1 MRARAQSPTTA
12 LHSRRHESPPVRLSR
27 LMHRFGEWM
36 FSGRTVDAV
45 RAGRCRATR
54 QPERTTRRG
63 RGGTADRAPSAYI
76 TRMRG
81 WLEQGSYQAATA
93 RRGGEVLAYVLWR
106 DDLDYGDIFIVLPH
120 DPRLSASH
128 NQSARW
134 PPLLLNEDIEG

>member
-1 MRARAQSPTTA
+1 LASGCSADAQWTPCG
-12 LHSRRHESPPVRLSR
+12 PD
-27 LMHRFGEWM
+27 
-36 FSGRTVDAV
+36 DAELLGSLN
-45 RAGRCRATR
+45 AQLAEDEGA
-54 QPERTTRRG
+54 QPIG
-63 RGGTADRAPSAYI
+63 PPSAYI

-81 WLEQGSYQAATA
+81 WLEQGRYQAATA